1 MMVKDGKKRQMW
13 RSWQKMAND
22 GKRWQMWRTWQKMAD
37 AEFMAKDERVAE
49 KAKGVNCGSIAKHGR
64 SGDYGEKW
72 QMVRTWQ
79 KMRVV

>member
-1 MMVKDGKKRQMW
+1 
-13 RSWQKMAND
+13 
-22 GKRWQMWRTWQKMAD
+22 MAD